1 MSGRSPER
9 FVHVGEPPRPLI
21 VRKTCP
27 GADGVL
33 TLNPE
38 NVAIAVFPVASPAS
52 TSTSVTKRAG
62 NGAALIVAHVGTAP
76 VPSTV
81 EEREICPLE
90 APVKITSLPAMRLVY
105 T

>member
-1 MSGRSPER
+1 MAIALTGMSGRSPER
-9 FVHVGEPPRPLI
+9 FVQVGEPPRPLI

-38 NVAIAVFPVASPAS
+38 KEAMAVFPVGSPAS
-52 TSTSVTKRAG
+52 TSISVTKRPG
-62 NGAALIVAHVGTAP
+62 SGATPLIVVQLGTAP

-81 EEREICPLE
+81 EEREIWPLE
-90 APVKITSLPAMRLVY
+90 A
-105 T
+105 